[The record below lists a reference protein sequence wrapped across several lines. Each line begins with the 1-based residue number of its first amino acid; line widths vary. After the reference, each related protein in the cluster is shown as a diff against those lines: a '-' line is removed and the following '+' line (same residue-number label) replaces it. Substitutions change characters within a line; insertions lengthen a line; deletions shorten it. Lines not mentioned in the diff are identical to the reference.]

1 MMRQLTFL
9 EDLILPPR
17 AEPEE
22 ARDFLRP
29 LEKYGAVIGTDEVG
43 RGALAG
49 PVVACA
55 VSLTPEQEERLIEL
69 GLKDSKRLSPKKR
82 EMIFGA
88 MEEMKVKWRAF
99 KASNK
104 FIDQNNILNASLSAM
119 RESVLKL
126 AGDIDGKIS
135 CVVVDGIN
143 ELPELGLKQWALI
156 RADDLVPCVSAAS
169 VAAKVLRD
177 RLMIKMSS
185 LYPDYGFE
193 KNKGYPTMNHMETV
207 KRLGLTDE
215 HRLTFCR
222 KILQE
227 RGNFNAADKR

>member
-1 MMRQLTFL
+1 MTD
-9 EDLILPPR
+9 DLILPSR
-17 AEPEE
+17 INFHEETEPLMNC
-22 ARDFLRP
+22 LR
-29 LEKYGAVIGTDEVG
+29 ERGIIIGTDEAG

-49 PVVACA
+49 PVIAAA
-55 VSLTPEQEERLIEL
+55 VYLTPEQERELIAM

-82 EMIFGA
+82 EMIFVA

-207 KRLGLTDE
+207 KRLGVTDE